1 MKRIGLIL
9 TAVWLIQVSVFQAQQ
24 APSPN
29 FDVSVIHSLGELT
42 NSFIGTEVTIEGHV
56 VNYTPSWKETA
67 PHSLVVKD
75 NTGSLRV
82 VIWPDTWNQIPFR
95 DQLKVEAPV
104 TARVVIA
111 EYRGQLQGQVKKPG
125 NIVLGLVKP
134 LATPTASFGGGLTP
148 PIQAPPLTWQKDIPT
163 ALDLAKKQKKKIL
176 VFFANPDSEN
186 SNYVEKKIL
195 EDPRV
200 RAVIANTWL
209 MVKCDMRTD
218 AELARQLQAFRAG
231 TLGFYKSDGTPI
243 RPHMVPRTPDEL
255 LEAIKQER

>member
-1 MKRIGLIL
+1 MKRVGLIL
-9 TAVWLIQVSVFQAQQ
+9 TAVWIIQASVFQAQQ
-24 APSPN
+24 SPAPP
-29 FDVSVIHSLGELT
+29 FDVSVIQPLGELT
-42 NSFIGTEVTIEGHV
+42 KSFIGTEVTIEGNV

-67 PHSLVVKD
+67 PHSLVLKD

-82 VIWPDTWNQIPFR
+82 VIWPDTWNQIPFH
-95 DQLKVEAPV
+95 DQLKVGAQV
-104 TARVVIA
+104 TARVLIA
-111 EYRGQLQGQVKKPG
+111 EYRGQLQGQVKKPA

-134 LATPTASFGGGLTP
+134 LPSATASVGAGPTP
-148 PIQAPPLTWQKDIPT
+148 VIQAPPLTWQKDIPT

-200 RAVIANTWL
+200 RAAIANAWL
-209 MVKCDMRTD
+209 TVKCDMRTD

-231 TLGFYKSDGTPI
+231 TLGFYKSDGTPL
-243 RPHMVPRTPDEL
+243 RPHLVPRTADEL
-255 LEAIKQER
+255 LEALK